1 MNLMQLIKSVLDD
14 AYTAI
19 NAPDEKAKDALII
32 KELECLSEEYK
43 YLAVKGRAPIDYSDG
58 AKRFAY
64 IYKYTVAHA
73 DYIMQLIAGEKELCN
88 LLAKDSIEVACLG
101 GGPGSDLLGLLKYL
115 IRNGVSGIS
124 LTCFIFDKERAWG
137 DSWSGVASTL
147 NPPFK
152 IYPVFNQLDA
162 TDSTTWLSYQKYLKA
177 DLFTMSY
184 FLSEVWKIKE
194 QAEPFFQHC
203 LSQMKTGSMVLFVD
217 NNDSRFYDWFDQMAQ
232 SHNLVSISSGNG
244 SLCFS
249 NDEEKNDLGGYL
261 AKFGWPLRKS
271 DAAWRIMKKV

>member
-1 MNLMQLIKSVLDD
+1 
-14 AYTAI
+14 
-19 NAPDEKAKDALII
+19 
-32 KELECLSEEYK
+32 
-43 YLAVKGRAPIDYSDG
+43 
-58 AKRFAY
+58 
-64 IYKYTVAHA
+64 
-73 DYIMQLIAGEKELCN
+73 
-88 LLAKDSIEVACLG
+88 
-101 GGPGSDLLGLLKYL
+101 
-115 IRNGVSGIS
+115 
-124 LTCFIFDKERAWG
+124 
-137 DSWSGVASTL
+137 
-147 NPPFK
+147 
-152 IYPVFNQLDA
+152 
-162 TDSTTWLSYQKYLKA
+162 
-177 DLFTMSY
+177 MSY

>member
-19 NAPDEKAKDALII
+19 NAPNEKAKDALIL
-32 KELECLSEEYK
+32 KELENLSEEYK
-43 YLAVKGRAPIDYSDG
+43 NLVVKGRAPIDYSNG

-73 DYIMQLIAGEKELCN
+73 DYIMQLISGEKELCN

-115 IRNGVSGIS
+115 IRKGVSGIS
-124 LTCFIFDKERAWG
+124 LTCYIFDKERAWG
-137 DSWSGVASTL
+137 DSWSDVASSL
-147 NPPFK
+147 KPPFH
-152 IYPVFNQLDA
+152 IFPVFQQLDVTDPA
-162 TDSTTWLSYQKYLKA
+162 TWSSYQKYLRA

-203 LSQMKTGSMVLFVD
+203 LSHMKPGSMVLFVD

-232 SHNLVSISSGNG
+232 GQNLVPISSGNG

-249 NDEEKNDLGGYL
+249 NDEEKNDLGDYL